1 MRELDR
7 LRRILLSDKT
17 RLPCGFEEV
26 VKRDVERALSQ
37 YARLSGR
44 TELTVDVDARGMYV
58 IKITTTADGIY
69 PCKKPDK

>member
-1 MRELDR
+1 MTELDR

-17 RLPCGFEEV
+17 RLTCGFEEV

-58 IKITTTADGIY
+58 IKITATADGIY